1 MHSWGEANLMPCR
14 ERSRAGKLSS
24 TGAARRQCFTDPEAF
39 VRAHLFLAALAIP
52 AILAAQTPASPVT
65 GTSSTAMARDRVTTD
80 LYLEWEDVQDP
91 RLSPD
96 GKQVVFTRRWVDKL
110 NDRWENSLWLM
121 NADGSRARF
130 LLNGSSPQWS
140 PDGSRITYMT
150 KGESGSTQIFVRW
163 MDAEGAVTQLTRL
176 SETPSDLRWS
186 PDGKWVAFRMIV
198 PARNDLR
205 IDMPAAPR
213 GAKWTEAPRQVSKL
227 NYRRDREGF
236 IEEGNRHLFVISAD
250 GGTPR
255 QVTTGNFDHGAA
267 EWMPDGT
274 SLVFSGLREPDA
286 EHRWRESEIYAV
298 DVVTGAT
305 RQLTMHPGPDGN
317 ATPSHDGKLIAFT
330 SMDST
335 SDTWRDSRL
344 FVMNADGSGRRS
356 LSESLDRSPNGLMWA
371 HDGSGVY
378 FNVENEGSRN
388 LYFASVAGQVKQVTT
403 GKQVLAVSD
412 MAGPLAV
419 GVMSTSTH
427 PNDVVAIDLRAPTP
441 KWLTAVNAD
450 VLSGKT
456 LATTEEFWYRS
467 VDGFRIQGW
476 IVKPPNFDASKKY
489 PMMLDIHGGPH
500 AMYNGGFNFSRQ
512 DHAAKGYVILY
523 TNPRGSTGYGSAFG
537 NAIKNAYPG
546 KDYDDLMAG
555 VDTLIGRG
563 YVDTRNMF
571 VHGCS
576 GGGVLTAWIVG
587 KTDRFAAASSNCP
600 VVNWMSF
607 VGTTDGAGWYY
618 NFEKRP
624 WEDPTE
630 HLRRSPLMYVGNVK
644 TPTMLMTGVL
654 DLRTPIS
661 QTEEFYEA
669 LKFRKIPTLMVR
681 FNEEYH
687 GTSSKPSNYMRT
699 QLYLRAWF
707 DRYTRKDATA
717 AAMEE

>member
-1 MHSWGEANLMPCR
+1 MPCP
-14 ERSRAGKLSS
+14 ERVRAGKWSS
-24 TGAARRQCFTDPEAF
+24 TGAGRRIAGFTDPEVF
-39 VRAHLFLAALAIP
+39 VRALLFVATLAIP
-52 AILAAQTPASPVT
+52 AMLVAQTPVSPAASPPA
-65 GTSSTAMARDRVTTD
+65 SAMARDRVTTD

-96 GKQVVFTRRWVDKL
+96 GKQIVFTRRWVDKL
-110 NDRWENSLWLM
+110 NDKWENSLWLM

-150 KGESGSTQIFVRW
+150 RAESSSTQIFVRW
-163 MDAEGAVTQLTRL
+163 MDAEGAMTQLTRL
-176 SETPSDLRWS
+176 TETPSDLRWS
-186 PDGKWVAFRMIV
+186 PDGKWVSFRMIV

-236 IEEGNRHLFVISAD
+236 IEEGNRHIFVISAD

-255 QVTTGNFDHGAA
+255 QVTTGAFDHGPA
-267 EWMPDGT
+267 EWMADGK

-286 EHRWRESEIYAV
+286 EYRWRESEIYAV
-298 DVVTGAT
+298 DVATGAT
-305 RQLTMHPGPDGN
+305 RQLTMHAGPDGN
-317 ATPSHDGKLIAFT
+317 ATPSPDGRLIAFT

-344 FVMNADGSGRRS
+344 FVMNADGSGRKS
-356 LSESLDRSPNGLMWA
+356 ISESLDRSPNGLMWA

-403 GKQVLAVSD
+403 GKQVLSVSD
-412 MAGPLAV
+412 IAGALAV
-419 GVMSTSTH
+419 GVMSTSSH
-427 PNDVVAIDLRAPTP
+427 PNDIVAIDLRAPAP
-441 KWLTAVNAD
+441 KWLTAVNED

-476 IVKPPNFDASKKY
+476 IVKPPNFDPAKKY
-489 PMMLDIHGGPH
+489 PMMLEIHGGPH
-500 AMYNGGFNFSRQ
+500 AMYNGGFNFARQ

-555 VDTLIGRG
+555 VDTVIGRG
-563 YVDTRNMF
+563 YVDSRNMF
-571 VHGCS
+571 VFGCS

-607 VGTTDGAGWYY
+607 VGTTDGSGWYY

-630 HLRRSPLMYVGNVK
+630 HLKRSPLMYVGNVK

-669 LKFRKIPTLMVR
+669 LKFRKVPTLMVR

-687 GTSSKPSNYMRT
+687 GTSSKPSNYLRT

-707 DRYTRKDATA
+707 DRYSRKDATA
-717 AAMEE
+717 AAMDE